1 MAGHHQQGEEN
12 LALDIS
18 DEGRCT
24 KAETLSLKDTK
35 LDITNEDFE
44 DLQFETNVV
53 TEKIEA
59 FNKALADFVEDHQ
72 VTLRQC
78 CYVIGFILY
87 NVFFFGAIYHFTVAS
102 KPELQWCDGLGF
114 LIIITI
120 FVYTILF
127 YFKVLKP
134 SYSKFL
140 ESKLGVK
147 FQDGIVDRIQISQE
161 DLFRTRWAAPA
172 VYLGIFILILTY
184 LIIDTGGDRDRLKS
198 FFGLIALVFLGF
210 FFSKSPGKVVWR
222 HIAWGLSLQFIFA
235 VFIIKWAVGVAIF
248 NCLGNKVSA
257 LLEFAD
263 EGSGFVFGYLVNQ
276 RPVFLDSLKNDSL
289 AHGVFSEVYENGAM
303 GFVFMFK
310 VLSVIYFLSFLV
322 SMLFY
327 WGAMQWVVAKIGWM
341 LQVTVGT
348 TYCESMNAAANI
360 FLGHTESPLLIQPY
374 LPIMTNS
381 EIHAVMTGGF
391 ATIAGTVLA
400 AYISF
405 NIDAAHLL
413 SASVMSAPAA
423 LACAKLMYPETKVSK
438 TKYSKNLALAKS
450 NEANVLDAA
459 TRGASMAVFLVAN
472 IAGTLIAVLAFVA
485 FLNGVLSWCGMLI
498 GFTAEHPLTF
508 ELILGKCFIPLSW
521 LMGVPTQDLE
531 DVGLLI
537 GLKTFATEFAAFSK
551 LKTMVHLHPRS
562 KIIATYA
569 LCGFSNL
576 ASVGISIAALS
587 AMAPTRRGDITSV
600 AFRALVSGSLACFM
614 TACPCQTL
622 SNKPRTELIPETESG
637 IWTDRNLSAQL
648 NCRLRD
654 SRISARNIG
663 MHSSLD
669 GLVVLASEDEANSKM
684 GETKVIYHIDEED
697 TPYLVKLQMSP
708 KEVTLADL
716 KQVLNKPNYKY
727 FFKSQDDDFGV
738 VKEEIALDS
747 SGLPL
752 FNGRVVCWL
761 ELAQGSTVGS
771 NGGGQEGGGGGGG
784 GHHSETD
791 SSISGLPPPGIERG
805 PGVGETRP
813 PSFHGGILAPED
825 LTESESILSTRQ
837 ETDDLFDDTES
848 SITSVSQAAAGPS
861 SRRPRL
867 PGPGIPRP
875 GQRPPP
881 MPDTA
886 SSMMSSELE
895 SSIYEDTEDA
905 QSMASSRF
913 TTSTDHTSVSQQ
925 MLRNRQKRRSKRR
938 VPAHLARAG
947 SISSVTDST
956 MSLNCITV
964 TLNMDTVNFLGI
976 SIVGQSNKF
985 GDGDC
990 GIYVGSIMKG
1000 GAVALDGR
1008 IEPGDMILQVNEI
1021 SFENMSND
1029 DAVRVLREVVQKPG
1043 TEPVRPIDPGA
1054 WVAHTAAVRG
1064 DYPGRC
1070 PSVTTLSASSMV
1082 SSHADTEKFIPLGAN
1097 ATSEIVDL
1105 EPPESLT
1112 NNSGMGA
1119 IVRAMQRPDSNLE
1132 VRDRMWLKI
1141 KISNAFIGSDV
1152 VDWLYERVQG
1162 FSDRREAR
1170 KYASQML
1177 KAGFIKHTVNKTSF
1191 RPAPPIPTVG
1201 NPPGPQTNW
1210 GVPLWSDWQGDEVSS
1225 TNYGPIYNPSA
1236 PPPTASYMPLPYG
1249 VPSGG
1254 SSGPPGAFGYNAQ
1267 QPSVISSGGSGS
1279 GSQKLRLAGSCSS
1292 SESDG
1297 RTSTVVS
1304 SDGGFRVALAKQE
1317 QQQQQQQQLQSGLS
1331 GQGVVPRDGPTAP
1344 VGRIDYPSGPQP
1356 PSYLAAISIQR

>member
-1 MAGHHQQGEEN
+1 
-12 LALDIS
+12 
-18 DEGRCT
+18 
-24 KAETLSLKDTK
+24 
-35 LDITNEDFE
+35 
-44 DLQFETNVV
+44 
-53 TEKIEA
+53 
-59 FNKALADFVEDHQ
+59 
-72 VTLRQC
+72 
-78 CYVIGFILY
+78 
-87 NVFFFGAIYHFTVAS
+87 
-102 KPELQWCDGLGF
+102 
-114 LIIITI
+114 
-120 FVYTILF
+120 
-127 YFKVLKP
+127 
-134 SYSKFL
+134 
-140 ESKLGVK
+140 
-147 FQDGIVDRIQISQE
+147 
-161 DLFRTRWAAPA
+161 
-172 VYLGIFILILTY
+172 
-184 LIIDTGGDRDRLKS
+184 
-198 FFGLIALVFLGF
+198 
-210 FFSKSPGKVVWR
+210 
-222 HIAWGLSLQFIFA
+222 
-235 VFIIKWAVGVAIF
+235 
-248 NCLGNKVSA
+248 
-257 LLEFAD
+257 
-263 EGSGFVFGYLVNQ
+263 
-276 RPVFLDSLKNDSL
+276 
-289 AHGVFSEVYENGAM
+289 
-303 GFVFMFK
+303 
-310 VLSVIYFLSFLV
+310 
-322 SMLFY
+322 
-327 WGAMQWVVAKIGWM
+327 
-341 LQVTVGT
+341 
-348 TYCESMNAAANI
+348 
-360 FLGHTESPLLIQPY
+360 
-374 LPIMTNS
+374 
-381 EIHAVMTGGF
+381 
-391 ATIAGTVLA
+391 
-400 AYISF
+400 
-405 NIDAAHLL
+405 
-413 SASVMSAPAA
+413 
-423 LACAKLMYPETKVSK
+423 
-438 TKYSKNLALAKS
+438 
-450 NEANVLDAA
+450 
-459 TRGASMAVFLVAN
+459 
-472 IAGTLIAVLAFVA
+472 
-485 FLNGVLSWCGMLI
+485 
-498 GFTAEHPLTF
+498 
-508 ELILGKCFIPLSW
+508 
-521 LMGVPTQDLE
+521 
-531 DVGLLI
+531 
-537 GLKTFATEFAAFSK
+537 
-551 LKTMVHLHPRS
+551 
-562 KIIATYA
+562 
-569 LCGFSNL
+569 
-576 ASVGISIAALS
+576 
-587 AMAPTRRGDITSV
+587 
-600 AFRALVSGSLACFM
+600 
-614 TACPCQTL
+614 
-622 SNKPRTELIPETESG
+622 
-637 IWTDRNLSAQL
+637 
-648 NCRLRD
+648 
-654 SRISARNIG
+654 
-663 MHSSLD
+663 
-669 GLVVLASEDEANSKM
+669 M

-848 SITSVSQAAAGPS
+848 SITSVSQAAADRRRHDIGRRMRTSGPS

-1043 TEPVRPIDPGA
+1043 PIKLVVAKCWDPAPSKNYFTIPRTEPVRPIDPGA
-1054 WVAHTAAVRG
+1054 WVAHTAAVRGNLLPGQINHGVGPPVSHFAPRHNLG

-1191 RPAPPIPTVG
+1191 SEQCYYTFGEDAHLNTGMSNLSVKDSRSGSGSGIGAPPAYSLPPPQGPAPPIPTVG